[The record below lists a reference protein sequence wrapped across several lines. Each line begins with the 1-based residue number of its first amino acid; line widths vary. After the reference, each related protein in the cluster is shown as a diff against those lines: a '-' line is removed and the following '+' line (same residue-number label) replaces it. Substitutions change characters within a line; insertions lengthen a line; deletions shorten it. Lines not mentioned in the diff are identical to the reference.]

1 MDTILEVEPIGFV
14 NDLDMRVERKAG
26 KKEIS
31 NLSKWVDSV
40 IYRDGEDFGEI
51 QYFGGHDY
59 EFCFSFAN
67 LRSSLTTY
75 PTRDVNSQS
84 EVEVRSLEE
93 RPGLKI

>member
-40 IYRDGEDFGEI
+40 IYRDGEDFGE
-51 QYFGGHDY
+51 YTAGSCSAPTGGWLDLSVPSCKEWRPPWY
-59 EFCFSFAN
+59 G
-67 LRSSLTTY
+67 TK
-75 PTRDVNSQS
+75 
-84 EVEVRSLEE
+84 VR
-93 RPGLKI
+93 RPRREKRWGLHFPVD